1 MSLFQKPTPAYVA
14 PGEPPSPYDRARREW
29 DDRIGS
35 ARAQA
40 RNWQRMAFGCLALSF
55 MLAGGLAWQ
64 ASRSTVHPYI
74 VEVDP
79 TGGIR
84 RVSMPENAYRLTDA
98 QVASQLIAF
107 VNKVRSKSTDP
118 IVVRQNWLNAYKVI
132 TQKAKAT
139 LDSYAQV
146 EKPFDDVGKV
156 AKTVDIT
163 NVVKVSDTTFQ
174 VRWKET
180 TFRQGVMAG
189 SDQFLGSFEIVQRP
203 PKTDQDMFENPLGFY
218 IDALNWSREYPTPTI
233 PKQLGSTNP

>member
-1 MSLFQKPTPAYVA
+1 MNPFEKPTPAYA
-14 PGEPPSPYDRARREW
+14 AQGELPSPYDRARQEW
-29 DDRIGS
+29 DSRIGS

-55 MLAGGLAWQ
+55 ALAGGLAWQ
-64 ASRSTVHPYI
+64 ATRATVHPYI

-84 RVSMPENAYRLTDA
+84 RVSLPENAYRLTDA

-118 IVVRQNWLNAYKVI
+118 IIVRQNWLNAYKVI
-132 TQKAKAT
+132 TAKAKAT
-139 LDSYAQV
+139 LDGYAQV

-156 AKTVDIT
+156 AKTVDISS
-163 NVVKVSDTTFQ
+163 VVKVSDSTFQ

-189 SDQFLGSFEIVQRP
+189 TDQFLGSFEILQRP
-203 PKTDQDMFENPLGFY
+203 PKTDRDMFDNPLGFY
-218 IDALNWSREYPTPTI
+218 VDALNWSREFVSPTVPQQSAGT
-233 PKQLGSTNP
+233 P